1 MEGST
6 RIALRVAP
14 GAQRAKVV
22 GRHGTA
28 WKLRVTAPPE
38 DGKANEAVV
47 RLLAETLGVP
57 RGDIAIVSGHGAR
70 DKVVSLTGLGAE
82 EVEQRLEA
90 SIAYG
95 APDHGKDAA

>member
-1 MEGST
+1 VKGST

-22 GRHGTA
+22 GRHGSA
-28 WKLRVTAPPE
+28 WKLRVTAAPE

-57 RGDIAIVSGHGAR
+57 RSDVAIVSGHGAR
-70 DKVVSLTGLGAE
+70 DKVVSLTGLGAA

-95 APDHGKDAA
+95 SQDHGKDAA

>member
-1 MEGST
+1 MDGST
-6 RIALRVAP
+6 RISLRVAL

-47 RLLAETLGVP
+47 RLLAEALGVS

-90 SIAYG
+90 SIAYR
-95 APDHGKDAA
+95 AHDHGKDAA

>member
-1 MEGST
+1 MKGST

-22 GRHGTA
+22 GRHGSA
-28 WKLRVTAPPE
+28 WKLRVTAAPE

-57 RGDIAIVSGHGAR
+57 RSDVAIVSGHGAR
-70 DKVVSLTGLGAE
+70 DKVVSLTGLGAD

-95 APDHGKDAA
+95 SQDHGKDAA

>member
-1 MEGST
+1 VERST

-47 RLLAETLGVP
+47 RLLAETLGVS
-57 RGDIAIVSGHGAR
+57 RGDIAIVSGHAAR
-70 DKVVSLTGLGAE
+70 DKVVSLTGLGAQ

-95 APDHGKDAA
+95 AHHGKDAA